1 MEWFKG
7 KVGQI
12 IALVSII
19 GTLAGFGYT
28 GATYVNRI
36 ENLETKVAA
45 FKVTQK
51 AQTVIEERFAG
62 IEASV
67 AAINKTIDESLLL
80 WLREAE
86 ESISVIEVSVGK
98 LQSKVDT
105 IPDLGPVTGTISIIR
120 VDIGKIESELDSLEK
135 QLEKLEDK
143 DVNPLTGL

>member
-7 KVGQI
+7 KAGQL
-12 IALVSII
+12 IALASIVGI
-19 GTLAGFGYT
+19 LAGFGYT

-36 ENLETKVAA
+36 EDLEAK
-45 FKVTQK
+45 
-51 AQTVIEERFAG
+51 
-62 IEASV
+62 V

-105 IPDLGPVTGTISIIR
+105 MPDLSPVEGNISVIR
-120 VDIGKIESELDSLEK
+120 VDIGKIESDLDSLEK

>member
-7 KVGQI
+7 KMGQI

-28 GATYVNRI
+28 GATYVNRL
-36 ENLETKVAA
+36 ENLEVKVSRIQGTEDAQAA
-45 FKVTQK
+45 
-51 AQTVIEERFAG
+51 IEERFAG
-62 IEASV
+62 IEVSV

-86 ESISVIEVSVGK
+86 DSISVIEVSVGK

-105 IPDLGPVTGTISIIR
+105 MPDLGPVEGNISVIK
-120 VDIGKIESELDSLEK
+120 VDIGKIESDLNSLEK

>member
-7 KVGQI
+7 KAGQL
-12 IALVSII
+12 IALASII
-19 GTLAGFGYT
+19 GILAGFGYT
-28 GATYVNRI
+28 GATYVNRV
-36 ENLETKVAA
+36 EDLEAK
-45 FKVTQK
+45 
-51 AQTVIEERFAG
+51 
-62 IEASV
+62 V

-105 IPDLGPVTGTISIIR
+105 MPDLSPVEGNISVIR
-120 VDIGKIESELDSLEK
+120 VDLGKIESELDSLEK

>member
-7 KVGQI
+7 KAGQL
-12 IALVSII
+12 IALASIVGI
-19 GTLAGFGYT
+19 LAGFGYT

-36 ENLETKVAA
+36 EDLEAKIT
-45 FKVTQK
+45 
-51 AQTVIEERFAG
+51 
-62 IEASV
+62 
-67 AAINKTIDESLLL
+67 AINKTIDESLLL

-105 IPDLGPVTGTISIIR
+105 MPDLSPVEGNISVIR
-120 VDIGKIESELDSLEK
+120 VDLGKIESDLNSLEK

-143 DVNPLTGL
+143 DANPLAGL

>member
-7 KVGQI
+7 KAGQL
-12 IALVSII
+12 IALASII
-19 GTLAGFGYT
+19 GILAGFGYT
-28 GATYVNRI
+28 GATYVNRV
-36 ENLETKVAA
+36 EDLEAK
-45 FKVTQK
+45 
-51 AQTVIEERFAG
+51 
-62 IEASV
+62 V

-105 IPDLGPVTGTISIIR
+105 MPDLSPVEGNISVIR
-120 VDIGKIESELDSLEK
+120 VDLGKIESDLNSLEK

>member
-7 KVGQI
+7 KAGQL
-12 IALVSII
+12 IALASIV

-36 ENLETKVAA
+36 ENLEAKVAA
-45 FKVTQK
+45 FAGTED
-51 AQTVIEERFAG
+51 AQSDIEERFAG
-62 IEASV
+62 IETSV
-67 AAINKTIDESLLL
+67 IAINKTIDESLLL

-105 IPDLGPVTGTISIIR
+105 IPDLSPVEGNISVIR
-120 VDIGKIESELDSLEK
+120 VDIGKIESDLDSLEK

-143 DVNPLTGL
+143 DANPLAGL

>member
-7 KVGQI
+7 KMGQI

-36 ENLETKVAA
+36 ENLETKVGRIQG
-45 FKVTQK
+45 TED
-51 AQTVIEERFAG
+51 AQTDIEERFAA
-62 IEASV
+62 IEVSV
-67 AAINKTIDESLLL
+67 DAINKTIDESLLL

-86 ESISVIEVSVGK
+86 DSISVIEVSVGR

-105 IPDLGPVTGTISIIR
+105 MPDLGPVEGNISIIK
-120 VDIGKIESELDSLEK
+120 VDIGKIESDLNSLEK

>member
-7 KVGQI
+7 KMGQI

-36 ENLETKVAA
+36 ENLETKVKT
-45 FKVTQK
+45 FKGTEE
-51 AQTVIEERFAG
+51 AQTAIEERFAG
-62 IEASV
+62 IEVSV
-67 AAINKTIDESLLL
+67 TAINKTIDESLLL

-86 ESISVIEVSVGK
+86 DSISVIEVSVGR

-105 IPDLGPVTGTISIIR
+105 MPDLGPVEGNISIIK
-120 VDIGKIESELDSLEK
+120 VDIGKIESDLNSLEK

>member
-7 KVGQI
+7 KAGQL
-12 IALVSII
+12 IALASIV

-28 GATYVNRI
+28 GATYVNRL
-36 ENLETKVAA
+36 ENLETKVSRIQG
-45 FKVTQK
+45 TEE
-51 AQTVIEERFAG
+51 AQAVIEERFAG
-62 IEASV
+62 IEVSV

-105 IPDLGPVTGTISIIR
+105 IPDLSPVEGNISVIR

>member
-7 KVGQI
+7 KAGQL
-12 IALVSII
+12 IALASII
-19 GTLAGFGYT
+19 GILAGFGYT

-36 ENLETKVAA
+36 EDLEAK
-45 FKVTQK
+45 
-51 AQTVIEERFAG
+51 
-62 IEASV
+62 V

-105 IPDLGPVTGTISIIR
+105 MPDLSPVEGNISVIR
-120 VDIGKIESELDSLEK
+120 VDLGKIESDLNSLEK

-143 DVNPLTGL
+143 DANPLAGL

>member
-7 KVGQI
+7 KAGQL
-12 IALVSII
+12 IALASIVGI
-19 GTLAGFGYT
+19 LAGFGYT

-36 ENLETKVAA
+36 EDLEAK
-45 FKVTQK
+45 
-51 AQTVIEERFAG
+51 
-62 IEASV
+62 V

-105 IPDLGPVTGTISIIR
+105 MPDLSPVEGNISVIR
-120 VDIGKIESELDSLEK
+120 VDLWKIESDLDSLEK

>member
-12 IALVSII
+12 IALTTII

-36 ENLETKVAA
+36 ENLEAKVKT
-45 FKVTQK
+45 FKGTEK

-67 AAINKTIDESLLL
+67 NAINKTIDESLLL

-86 ESISVIEVSVGK
+86 DSISVIEVSVGK

-105 IPDLGPVTGTISIIR
+105 MPDLGPVEGNISIIK
-120 VDIGKIESELDSLEK
+120 VDIGKIESNLDSLEK

>member
-7 KVGQI
+7 KAGQL
-12 IALVSII
+12 IALASII
-19 GTLAGFGYT
+19 GILAGFGYT

-36 ENLETKVAA
+36 EDLEAK
-45 FKVTQK
+45 
-51 AQTVIEERFAG
+51 
-62 IEASV
+62 V

-105 IPDLGPVTGTISIIR
+105 IPDLSPVKGNISVIK
-120 VDIGKIESELDSLEK
+120 VNIGKIESELDSLEK

>member
-7 KVGQI
+7 KAGQL
-12 IALVSII
+12 IALASIVGI
-19 GTLAGFGYT
+19 LAGFGYT

-36 ENLETKVAA
+36 EDLEAK
-45 FKVTQK
+45 
-51 AQTVIEERFAG
+51 
-62 IEASV
+62 V

-86 ESISVIEVSVGK
+86 ESISVIKVSVGK

-105 IPDLGPVTGTISIIR
+105 IPDLNPVEGNISVIR

>member
-1 MEWFKG
+1 MLSKQKIMEWFKG
-7 KVGQI
+7 KAGQL
-12 IALVSII
+12 IALASII
-19 GTLAGFGYT
+19 GILAGFGYT

-36 ENLETKVAA
+36 EDLEAK
-45 FKVTQK
+45 
-51 AQTVIEERFAG
+51 
-62 IEASV
+62 V

-105 IPDLGPVTGTISIIR
+105 IPDLSPVKGNISVIK
-120 VDIGKIESELDSLEK
+120 VNIGKIESELDSLEK

>member
-7 KVGQI
+7 KAGQL
-12 IALVSII
+12 IALASIVGI
-19 GTLAGFGYT
+19 LAGFGYT
-28 GATYVNRI
+28 GATYVNKI
-36 ENLETKVAA
+36 EDLEAK
-45 FKVTQK
+45 
-51 AQTVIEERFAG
+51 
-62 IEASV
+62 V

-86 ESISVIEVSVGK
+86 DSISVIEVSVGK

-105 IPDLGPVTGTISIIR
+105 MPDLGPVEGNISVIK
-120 VDIGKIESELDSLEK
+120 VDIGKIESDLNSLEK

>member
-7 KVGQI
+7 KAGQL
-12 IALVSII
+12 IALASII
-19 GTLAGFGYT
+19 GILAGFGYT

-36 ENLETKVAA
+36 EDLEAK
-45 FKVTQK
+45 
-51 AQTVIEERFAG
+51 
-62 IEASV
+62 V

-105 IPDLGPVTGTISIIR
+105 MPDLSPVEGNISVIR
-120 VDIGKIESELDSLEK
+120 VDLGKIELDLNSLEK

-143 DVNPLTGL
+143 DANPLAGL

>member
-7 KVGQI
+7 KAGQL
-12 IALVSII
+12 IALASIVGI
-19 GTLAGFGYT
+19 LAGFGYT

-36 ENLETKVAA
+36 EDLEAK
-45 FKVTQK
+45 
-51 AQTVIEERFAG
+51 
-62 IEASV
+62 V
-67 AAINKTIDESLLL
+67 AAINKTIDEALLL

-105 IPDLGPVTGTISIIR
+105 MPDLSPVEGNISVIR
-120 VDIGKIESELDSLEK
+120 VDLGKIESDLDSLEK

>member
-7 KVGQI
+7 KAGQL
-12 IALVSII
+12 IALASIVGI
-19 GTLAGFGYT
+19 LAGFGYT
-28 GATYVNRI
+28 GATHVNRI
-36 ENLETKVAA
+36 EDLEAK
-45 FKVTQK
+45 
-51 AQTVIEERFAG
+51 
-62 IEASV
+62 V

-105 IPDLGPVTGTISIIR
+105 IPDLSPVEGTISVIR
-120 VDIGKIESELDSLEK
+120 VDLGKIESDLNSLEK

-143 DVNPLTGL
+143 DANPLAGL

>member
-7 KVGQI
+7 KAGQL
-12 IALVSII
+12 IALASIVGI
-19 GTLAGFGYT
+19 LAGFGYT
-28 GATYVNRI
+28 GATYVNKI
-36 ENLETKVAA
+36 EDLEAK
-45 FKVTQK
+45 
-51 AQTVIEERFAG
+51 
-62 IEASV
+62 V

-105 IPDLGPVTGTISIIR
+105 IPDLSPVEGNISVIR
-120 VDIGKIESELDSLEK
+120 VDLGKIESNLDSLEK

-143 DVNPLTGL
+143 DANPLAGL

>member
-7 KVGQI
+7 KAGQL
-12 IALVSII
+12 IALASIV

-28 GATYVNRI
+28 GATYVNRL
-36 ENLETKVAA
+36 ENLETKVSRIQGTEEAQAA
-45 FKVTQK
+45 
-51 AQTVIEERFAG
+51 IEERFAG
-62 IEASV
+62 IEVSV

-105 IPDLGPVTGTISIIR
+105 IPDMGPVEGDISI
-120 VDIGKIESELDSLEK
+120 VKVSIGKIESDLDSLEK

-143 DVNPLTGL
+143 DANPLAGL

>member
-7 KVGQI
+7 KAGQL
-12 IALVSII
+12 IALASIVGI
-19 GTLAGFGYT
+19 LAGFGYT
-28 GATYVNRI
+28 GAIYVNRI
-36 ENLETKVAA
+36 ENLEAKV
-45 FKVTQK
+45 V
-51 AQTVIEERFAG
+51 
-62 IEASV
+62 
-67 AAINKTIDESLLL
+67 AINKTIDESLLL

-105 IPDLGPVTGTISIIR
+105 MPDLSPVEGNISVIR
-120 VDIGKIESELDSLEK
+120 VDLGKIDLDLNSLEK

>member
-7 KVGQI
+7 KAGQL
-12 IALVSII
+12 IALASIVGI
-19 GTLAGFGYT
+19 LAGFGYT

-36 ENLETKVAA
+36 EDLEAK
-45 FKVTQK
+45 
-51 AQTVIEERFAG
+51 
-62 IEASV
+62 V

-105 IPDLGPVTGTISIIR
+105 MPDLSPVEGNISVIR
-120 VDIGKIESELDSLEK
+120 VDLGKIESDLDSLEK

>member
-7 KVGQI
+7 KAGQL
-12 IALVSII
+12 IALASIVGI
-19 GTLAGFGYT
+19 LAGFGYT

-36 ENLETKVAA
+36 EDLEAK
-45 FKVTQK
+45 
-51 AQTVIEERFAG
+51 
-62 IEASV
+62 V

-105 IPDLGPVTGTISIIR
+105 IPDLSPVEGNISVIR
-120 VDIGKIESELDSLEK
+120 VDIGKIESDLDSLEK

-143 DVNPLTGL
+143 DANPLAGL

>member
-7 KVGQI
+7 KAGQL
-12 IALVSII
+12 IALASIVGI
-19 GTLAGFGYT
+19 LAGFGYT

-36 ENLETKVAA
+36 EDLEAK
-45 FKVTQK
+45 
-51 AQTVIEERFAG
+51 
-62 IEASV
+62 V

-105 IPDLGPVTGTISIIR
+105 MPDLSPVEGNISDIK
-120 VDIGKIESELDSLEK
+120 VDLGKIESELDSLEK

>member
-7 KVGQI
+7 KAGQL
-12 IALVSII
+12 IALASII
-19 GTLAGFGYT
+19 GILAGFGYT
-28 GATYVNRI
+28 GATYVNKI
-36 ENLETKVAA
+36 EDLEAK
-45 FKVTQK
+45 
-51 AQTVIEERFAG
+51 
-62 IEASV
+62 V

-105 IPDLGPVTGTISIIR
+105 IPDLSPVEGNISVIR
-120 VDIGKIESELDSLEK
+120 VDLGKIESNLDSLEK

-143 DVNPLTGL
+143 DANPLAGL

>member
-7 KVGQI
+7 KAGQL
-12 IALVSII
+12 IALASIVGI
-19 GTLAGFGYT
+19 LAGFGYT

-36 ENLETKVAA
+36 EDLEVK
-45 FKVTQK
+45 
-51 AQTVIEERFAG
+51 
-62 IEASV
+62 V

-105 IPDLGPVTGTISIIR
+105 MPDLSPVEGNISVIR
-120 VDIGKIESELDSLEK
+120 VDLGKIESDLNSLEK

-143 DVNPLTGL
+143 DANPLAGL

>member
-7 KVGQI
+7 KAGQL
-12 IALVSII
+12 IALASIVGI
-19 GTLAGFGYT
+19 LAGFGYT

-36 ENLETKVAA
+36 EDLEAK
-45 FKVTQK
+45 
-51 AQTVIEERFAG
+51 
-62 IEASV
+62 V

-98 LQSKVDT
+98 LQLKVDT
-105 IPDLGPVTGTISIIR
+105 ISDLSPVEGNISVIR
-120 VDIGKIESELDSLEK
+120 VDLGKIESDLDSLEK